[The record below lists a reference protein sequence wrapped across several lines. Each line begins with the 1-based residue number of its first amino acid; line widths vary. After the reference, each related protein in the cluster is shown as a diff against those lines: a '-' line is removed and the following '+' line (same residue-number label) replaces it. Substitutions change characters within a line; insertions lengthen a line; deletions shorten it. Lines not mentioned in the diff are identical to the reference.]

1 MAVMVPPLKYT
12 ICTSR
17 PFLRNIPAS
26 LAIQAGRP
34 LPLSVLL
41 PMVSLVSCAEATQQ
55 KENGVNRLSAKI
67 AAFIGTSFS
76 DVGVP
81 PTPMQ
86 NSKSEYRNP
95 KAATK
100 KSEYLAQRPQRK
112 KYFPNLAF

>member
-41 PMVSLVSCAEATQQ
+41 PMVSLVSCAEATEQ
-55 KENGVNRLSAKI
+55 KENCMNKLIAKI
-67 AAFIGTSFS
+67 TAFIGTSFS
-76 DVGVP
+76 DVGALLAP
-81 PTPMQ
+81 KQ
-86 NSKSEYRNP
+86 NPKSEYRNP
-95 KAATK
+95 KQILNK
-100 KSEYLAQRPQRK
+100 I
-112 KYFPNLAF
+112 